1 MSLKGWSFL
10 VAAMVSLVAVAGA
23 GAAYGQPNP
32 CTLLTPAQIDAAIG
46 DPVGPGQAVG
56 TTMCQWSAANQP
68 NTIQGKKVAVVLL
81 TAQGYANAK
90 MPVNDPVITK
100 TAVSGIGDEAVY
112 GTAAGRAASLSVK
125 KGGNYFSV
133 RIAGY
138 SMEQLQHMETVLATQ
153 VAAAL

>member
-10 VAAMVSLVAVAGA
+10 VAAMVSLVAISGA
-23 GAAYGQPNP
+23 SAAYGQPNP

-56 TTMCQWSAANQP
+56 TTMCQWSVANQP

-81 TAQGYANAK
+81 TAQGSANAK

-100 TAVSGIGDEAVY
+100 TAVSGIGDEAVVPDDGGKSGVAVGEEGRQLLLSAHY
-112 GTAAGRAASLSVK
+112 GVFHGSRS
-125 KGGNYFSV
+125 
-133 RIAGY
+133 
-138 SMEQLQHMETVLATQ
+138 
-153 VAAAL
+153 